1 MFRTIHAIASGLSRT
16 LAPHQ
21 RVTKQRALTS
31 PGGRAPPD
39 RVALFV
45 YASQERFPVPGVS
58 SPARFGSQT
67 GHDEALT
74 GWRRGSVLPE
84 RRRKQPQHISGWPR
98 WGTVGRFRE
107 AAQSTLLFPLI
118 RSGYTLEVRG
128 RENLRGVKQPCL
140 IVSNHNMHLDWSM
153 VLRALPRSF
162 RRRTMVAAAATD
174 IFGNRWRAFTGKLL
188 GNAFAFEKGG
198 SGVRES
204 LEQTQALL
212 DSGWNVLIFPEGK
225 LTVCGP
231 LQPFKSGIG
240 WIAARS
246 EAEIVPMRVDVL
258 RPGLFEGARF
268 PRFRG
273 RARVS
278 IGKPL
283 VIERGAA
290 HDDSARRLEQAVRD
304 A

>member
-1 MFRTIHAIASGLSRT
+1 MS
-16 LAPHQ
+16 
-21 RVTKQRALTS
+21 
-31 PGGRAPPD
+31 
-39 RVALFV
+39 
-45 YASQERFPVPGVS
+45 
-58 SPARFGSQT
+58 
-67 GHDEALT
+67 
-74 GWRRGSVLPE
+74 LPE
-84 RRRKQPQHISGWPR
+84 RRRKQPQQISGWPR

>member
-1 MFRTIHAIASGLSRT
+1 MSE
-16 LAPHQ
+16 Q
-21 RVTKQRALTS
+21 
-31 PGGRAPPD
+31 
-39 RVALFV
+39 
-45 YASQERFPVPGVS
+45 
-58 SPARFGSQT
+58 
-67 GHDEALT
+67 
-74 GWRRGSVLPE
+74 
-84 RRRKQPQHISGWPR
+84 RRKQPRTPSGWPR
-98 WGTVGRFRE
+98 WGTVARFRE
-107 AAQSTLLFPLI
+107 AAQSALLFPLI
-118 RSGYTLEVRG
+118 RGGYTLEVRG

-153 VLRALPRSF
+153 VLRALPRGF
-162 RRRTMVAAAATD
+162 RRHTMVAAAATD
-174 IFGNRWRAFTGKLL
+174 IFGNRFRAFSGKLL
-188 GNAFAFEKGG
+188 GNAFAFEKDGA
-198 SGVRES
+198 GVRES
-204 LEQTQALL
+204 LEQTKGLL
-212 DSGWNVLIFPEGK
+212 DGGWNVLIFPEGK

-273 RARVS
+273 RVRVS

-283 VIERGAA
+283 VIEHGAA
-290 HDDSARRLEQAVRD
+290 HDESARRLEAAVRG